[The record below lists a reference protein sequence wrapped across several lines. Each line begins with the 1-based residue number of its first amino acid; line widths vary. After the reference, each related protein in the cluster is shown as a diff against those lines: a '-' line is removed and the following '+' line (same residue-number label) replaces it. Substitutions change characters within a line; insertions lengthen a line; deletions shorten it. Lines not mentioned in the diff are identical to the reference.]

1 MDNNDN
7 NNNIDNIGDNEIND
21 QVSATSTDECNVE
34 EYLRIIRADR
44 YFHVT
49 EIPSNNIEIP
59 NKNTQSSNNGDNS
72 VDSITKQNEVTEK
85 NSNFNS
91 TQKNLSNNNF
101 DNRYPGLLKIN
112 CGCSQKFSYKITV
125 KDPSNLIIGNFLTP
139 LGIRYID
146 VKSIENNE
154 NIEKD
159 DINENK
165 LNTINLISPD
175 KNQKIENIIDPKID
189 NKIDKNLDK
198 KVEHQLSSSTQ
209 IAWSIGTKNLNISA
223 FGRENHFYNA
233 ESTNNE
239 NEDEI
244 YNDRNSKSFQVR

>member
-1 MDNNDN
+1 M
-7 NNNIDNIGDNEIND
+7 
-21 QVSATSTDECNVE
+21 
-34 EYLRIIRADR
+34 
-44 YFHVT
+44 
-49 EIPSNNIEIP
+49 
-59 NKNTQSSNNGDNS
+59 
-72 VDSITKQNEVTEK
+72 
-85 NSNFNS
+85 
-91 TQKNLSNNNF
+91 
-101 DNRYPGLLKIN
+101 
-112 CGCSQKFSYKITV
+112 
-125 KDPSNLIIGNFLTP
+125 
-139 LGIRYID
+139 
-146 VKSIENNE
+146 KSIKNNE

-165 LNTINLISPD
+165 LNTINLVSPD
-175 KNQKIENIIDPKID
+175 KHKKIETKIDPKID